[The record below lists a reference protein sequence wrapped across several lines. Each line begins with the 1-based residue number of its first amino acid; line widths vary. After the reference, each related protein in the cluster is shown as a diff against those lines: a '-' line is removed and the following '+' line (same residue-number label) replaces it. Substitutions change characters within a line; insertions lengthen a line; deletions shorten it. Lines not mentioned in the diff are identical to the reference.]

1 MGSDAT
7 APACP
12 TCGEPGVP
20 IVYGLPTRAAREAA
34 ASGRLKLFGCV
45 VPANPDQWTCPASHT
60 WRSTDD
66 QQLIAAIDAAL
77 KRN

>member
-1 MGSDAT
+1 MATDLT

-12 TCGEPGVP
+12 SCGERGVP

-34 ASGRLKLFGCV
+34 AAGRLKLFGCV
-45 VPANPDQWTCPASHT
+45 VPPDPDQWICPAYHT

-77 KRN
+77 TGN